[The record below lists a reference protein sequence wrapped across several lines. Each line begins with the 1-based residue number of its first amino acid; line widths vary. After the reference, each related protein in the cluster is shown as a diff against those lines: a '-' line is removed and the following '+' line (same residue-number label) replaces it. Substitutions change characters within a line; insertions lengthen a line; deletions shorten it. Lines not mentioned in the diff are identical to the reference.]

1 MTFIPL
7 YLQNINYM
15 MKSLDARKQ
24 GLDIKQYE
32 KEILTPNEI
41 DDFLAKIEELD
52 SKEPDNSKRKILSD
66 TKTTIAV
73 DEDGK
78 KILQSVPSIE
88 GNIPRINHQIEK
100 NDDRMMDIFL
110 LDAIQTLKSDKDL
123 SKHVEFAQLMSSLDK
138 MYESTRG
145 VIPFEVWVR
154 NRILT
159 QIKAMGIEENKY
171 TAVNAILRNTEIL
184 SLAKENPN
192 GIDILITRCL
202 KEKTSQLIELGLTQE
217 QTIEAISNLPELL
230 YDEKAIQKIQFYQKH
245 RPNHLK
251 EYIAGNNTTI
261 DEFIDTIIILQSINV
276 DTSQLAQRDTIE
288 SLAEK
293 SGVRREQIKVA
304 GLNLENKIGGDRD
317 RIVQAYRGNVKYKK
331 PTDEQVKELLKLGI
345 SLEERNVIQEFIEK
359 IRILKG
365 IGVDTDRIVDVD
377 TIESL
382 AKKSGISLELIKY
395 MGLDPKDKIGGT
407 RSEIARGYRG
417 NGSYNPPTKEQVIE
431 LLALGISLEKEER
444 NAAQEFIEKLRKLQS
459 IRVDTSKLTQRDTI
473 ESLAKKSGVSIE
485 QIKVVGL
492 NPKDKIGISKNNIAL
507 AYRGSENGKPPTEG
521 QVIEIQRLGISLEK
535 EERNIVQE
543 FIKTI
548 RTLQN
553 IHVDT
558 HKLVSSD
565 TIQSLAEKSGVSIEQ
580 IKEAGL
586 NPKEKIGGCRDR
598 IVLTYRGKRDC
609 KPPTEEQ
616 VIELLELG
624 ISLEET
630 NASQEF
636 IEKIKKLQSIGVDTN
651 KLVQK
656 DTIESLAKKSEIGI
670 PQIKEAGLSP
680 EDKIGNTYN
689 GIIQAYRGKGK
700 YKPPTEEQVK
710 ELLDL
715 GISLEKEERNVAQ
728 EFIEKIKKLK
738 SVGVDI
744 IKLTNTD
751 TIESLAKKS
760 GIDIEQIIGAGLNPE
775 DKIGNTNNSIIQAYR
790 GKGKYKP
797 PTEEQVKELL
807 ELGIRLEKEE
817 KNFVQ
822 EFIEKL
828 RKLQSIGV
836 DVSQLAQRDTIESL
850 AKKSG
855 VIIEQIKV
863 VELDPKDKLGI
874 DRHNIVQAY
883 RGNGKYKKPTD
894 EQVKELQ
901 ELGISLDYRDTTC
914 EYVSVLK
921 ILKNNNINL
930 EGLKVKSKIKDL
942 IEGNPDENIIKQ
954 ELLEISPEIDDGWNI
969 GQRLFVQ
976 RKTYYDEFKIKL
988 MNAISEGV
996 QFTEKEIHILLDRD
1010 RGKDKSN
1017 SEEVIGFMRSI
1028 ISEQKNVGELGENEN
1043 LRTAFEATIKVSEER
1058 AIDQE
1063 KGEQ

>member
-1 MTFIPL
+1 
-7 YLQNINYM
+7 M

-331 PTDEQVKELLKLGI
+331 PTDEQVKEL
-345 SLEERNVIQEFIEK
+345 
-359 IRILKG
+359 
-365 IGVDTDRIVDVD
+365 
-377 TIESL
+377 
-382 AKKSGISLELIKY
+382 
-395 MGLDPKDKIGGT
+395 
-407 RSEIARGYRG
+407 
-417 NGSYNPPTKEQVIE
+417 
-431 LLALGISLEKEER
+431 
-444 NAAQEFIEKLRKLQS
+444 
-459 IRVDTSKLTQRDTI
+459 
-473 ESLAKKSGVSIE
+473 
-485 QIKVVGL
+485 
-492 NPKDKIGISKNNIAL
+492 
-507 AYRGSENGKPPTEG
+507 
-521 QVIEIQRLGISLEK
+521 
-535 EERNIVQE
+535 
-543 FIKTI
+543 
-548 RTLQN
+548 
-553 IHVDT
+553 
-558 HKLVSSD
+558 
-565 TIQSLAEKSGVSIEQ
+565 
-580 IKEAGL
+580 
-586 NPKEKIGGCRDR
+586 
-598 IVLTYRGKRDC
+598 
-609 KPPTEEQ
+609 
-616 VIELLELG
+616 
-624 ISLEET
+624 
-630 NASQEF
+630 
-636 IEKIKKLQSIGVDTN
+636 
-651 KLVQK
+651 
-656 DTIESLAKKSEIGI
+656 
-670 PQIKEAGLSP
+670 
-680 EDKIGNTYN
+680 
-689 GIIQAYRGKGK
+689 
-700 YKPPTEEQVK
+700 
-710 ELLDL
+710 
-715 GISLEKEERNVAQ
+715 
-728 EFIEKIKKLK
+728 
-738 SVGVDI
+738 
-744 IKLTNTD
+744 
-751 TIESLAKKS
+751 
-760 GIDIEQIIGAGLNPE
+760 
-775 DKIGNTNNSIIQAYR
+775 
-790 GKGKYKP
+790 
-797 PTEEQVKELL
+797 
-807 ELGIRLEKEE
+807 
-817 KNFVQ
+817 
-822 EFIEKL
+822 
-828 RKLQSIGV
+828 
-836 DVSQLAQRDTIESL
+836 
-850 AKKSG
+850 
-855 VIIEQIKV
+855 
-863 VELDPKDKLGI
+863 
-874 DRHNIVQAY
+874 
-883 RGNGKYKKPTD
+883 
-894 EQVKELQ
+894 Q